1 VEDTIIRIS
10 PEKAREMVKKIQVNL
25 DEITTTV
32 SAYEKV
38 FTDVA
43 ETPNLDGNVIGGI
56 PSVLEDA
63 KEKVNKLT
71 ASCQELID
79 ILSGHTVRVEETKL

>member
-1 VEDTIIRIS
+1 MEDTIIRIS